1 MNETRN
7 QLLHIEKLLKKDKNK
22 DADRLLDYA
31 FLLERFKIEIDRK
44 IKDLEYEKQELE
56 NNRELVN
63 YIIEKN
69 NIKTMF

>member
-44 IKDLEYEKQELE
+44 LKDLEYEKQELE
-56 NNRELVN
+56 NNRELLN

-69 NIKTMF
+69 NIKKY

>member
-7 QLLHIEKLLKKDKNK
+7 QLLHIEKLLKTDKNQ

-56 NNRELVN
+56 NNRELLK

>member
-44 IKDLEYEKQELE
+44 IKDLEYELQELE
-56 NNRELVN
+56 NNRKLLN

-69 NIKTMF
+69 NIKKY

>member
-44 IKDLEYEKQELE
+44 IKDLEYEKKELE

-69 NIKTMF
+69 NIKTIF

>member
-44 IKDLEYEKQELE
+44 LKDLEYEKQELE

-69 NIKTMF
+69 NIKTIF

>member
-44 IKDLEYEKQELE
+44 LKDLEYEKQELE
-56 NNRELVN
+56 NNRELLK